1 MASMDVFRGDAFNT
15 FSLTQA
21 LNNVPTIPSFL
32 GSLGI
37 FEDAPVRTVYFAIE
51 KRDNTLHLV
60 QTSARGAPPAVRAND
75 GRDIRYFPTVR
86 IANHDRLYA
95 HEIQS
100 IRAFGSESELI
111 QAQDEVMRKMIALRN
126 DQALTHEYHR
136 LGAVQGVVLD
146 ADGTTTIRNWF
157 TEWGVSQ
164 PAEIDFNLDAT
175 TGAGVRTACDAVVRA
190 MVRAAKGAWVS
201 GRTYAVGLCSDS
213 FWDALIANAEVRST
227 FLNQQEAADLRTG
240 TAYQQFKYG
249 GITFVNY
256 QGTDDNSTVAVPAD
270 KCKFFPVNAPGVFKK
285 AMSPG
290 ESFDFVNTL
299 GQPEYARLVP
309 DDDRNEWVEID
320 VRSYPLY
327 VCTKP
332 LMLQRGKLT

>member
-15 FSLTQA
+15 FELTAAINA
-21 LNNVPTIPSFL
+21 LPTVPSFL
-32 GSLGI
+32 GDLKL
-37 FEDAPVRTVYFAIE
+37 FEDMPVRTEYFAME

-60 QTSARGAPPAVRAND
+60 QTSKRGAPPATRAND
-75 GRDIRYFPTVR
+75 GRDLRYFPTVR

-95 HEIQS
+95 SEIQN
-100 IRAFGSESELI
+100 IRAFGSDTELM
-111 QAQDEVMRKMIALRN
+111 QAQDEVTRKMNALLR
-126 DQALTHEYHR
+126 DQALTHENHR
-136 LGAVQGVVLD
+136 LGAIQGIVMD
-146 ADGTTTIRNWF
+146 ADGTSTIRNWY

-175 TGAGVRTACDAVVRA
+175 TGAGVRTACDGVVRA
-190 MVRAAKGAWVS
+190 MVRASKGSWIDGQS
-201 GRTYAVGLCSDS
+201 YAMGLADDA
-213 FWDALIANAEVRST
+213 FWDALIANNETRAT
-227 FLNQQEAADLRTG
+227 YLNQQAAADLRLG

-256 QGTDDNSTVAVPAD
+256 RGTDDNSTVAVPAN
-270 KCKFFPVNAPGVFKK
+270 KCKFFPVNAPGVFKR
-285 AMSPG
+285 ALSPG
-290 ESFDFVNTL
+290 ESFDWVNTL
-299 GQPEYARLVP
+299 GQAQYARMVP
-309 DDDRNEWVEID
+309 DNDRNEWVEID